1 MSQSRTDP
9 QGIRAVLTQDA
20 GLVDIATRARALAEL
35 DLQLRSALPPATAG
49 QCRLLNVRD
58 GALVMMA
65 RSPVFAAR
73 VRIAQG
79 ELLAKAK
86 ALGLEVSTVTT
97 RVGGWELPAEESAP
111 GKPLSAKAAAELEKT
126 ARELGEDD
134 ELAKALLSLASTVR
148 GRGESSG

>member
-35 DLQLRSALPPATAG
+35 DLQLRAALPPATAA

-58 GALVMMA
+58 GALVIMA

-86 ALGLEVSTVTT
+86 DLGLEVSSVTT
-97 RVGGWELPAEESAP
+97 RVGGWELPQEPIAH

-134 ELAKALLSLASTVR
+134 DLAKALLSLASTVR
-148 GRGESSG
+148 GRGENNE